1 MEQKPSQARPQHQHR
16 TSDRPYPSDIICL
29 GYTMAGIEIL
39 FSNQPAPLGLGKSQ
53 RRGAT
58 IQRT

>member
-1 MEQKPSQARPQHQHR
+1 MV
-16 TSDRPYPSDIICL
+16 
-29 GYTMAGIEIL
+29 GIEIL
-39 FSNQPAPLGLGKSQ
+39 LSNQPAPLGLGKSQ